1 MTFDDIRFERLA
13 NDPGGLGWRVLF
25 IVFVPF
31 CMAYS
36 LVVIGGKVLRAAR
49 SKRKPESGRAI
60 YEKRADVQLKLV
72 ACVAFIDPESRPLLA
87 RSWPNLPSTD
97 FFYVAWG

>member
-1 MTFDDIRFERLA
+1 MTSA
-13 NDPGGLGWRVLF
+13 SSGWQMTQAAWAGAFYLLYLCHSAWLTPWWSQVKC
-25 IVFVPF
+25 FVRH
-31 CMAYS
+31 AAS
-36 LVVIGGKVLRAAR
+36 ENRRA
-49 SKRKPESGRAI
+49 GRAI

-72 ACVAFIDPESRPLLA
+72 ACFAFIDPESRPLLA